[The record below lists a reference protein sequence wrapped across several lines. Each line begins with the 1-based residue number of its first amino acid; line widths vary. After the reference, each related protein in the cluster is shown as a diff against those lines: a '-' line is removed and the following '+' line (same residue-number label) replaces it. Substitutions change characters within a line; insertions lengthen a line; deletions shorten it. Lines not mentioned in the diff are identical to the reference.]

1 MLKSYSIIRR
11 YTPPTC
17 TLNLLAKRAPLP
29 PWRKPSVEALRFEL
43 RFDDPRSPH
52 KNQVVLQGDLA
63 QLELLSDVV
72 NRYVQSF
79 LQSTSLSLV
88 SHSATATLNHSV
100 LAESSNQLTTPSAPY
115 LQPEGL
121 RHKLVFGSLA
131 ESEDAIELSTIQ
143 LFDLANALEAS
154 QTGIA
159 SLPDEQAR
167 SRRQTLKWAG
177 GTLAL
182 LLAVGIPVGIKIWQ
196 SESEPEDVALQD
208 IETEP
213 LPSES
218 AVVPPVPPPPDS
230 TLVPAPSLPPA
241 LDNQRLLPPPPVK
254 APPPSAKL
262 PAPPNKPVP
271 PPAPPKT
278 AISVKPNLPNSSS
291 SAPTASEVKPR
302 ANANVAPQLPNL
314 PVLQPRP
321 TAQAPPPTSATKP
334 PEDAPAAGD
343 VAPKAL
349 LDDIPQVAEVRQY
362 FQKQWQPPE
371 NLSQTLE
378 YRLVLNSNG
387 SIKRI
392 IPLGRAS
399 EVYLDRTGMPLMGE
413 TFVSALSGETNPQVR
428 VVLNPDG
435 TVQTFLESS

>member
-1 MLKSYSIIRR
+1 MLNYSIIRR

-17 TLNLLAKRAPLP
+17 TLNLLARSLLS
-29 PWRKPSVEALRFEL
+29 PWRKHSVEALRFEL
-43 RFDDPRSPH
+43 RFDDPRSPDA
-52 KNQVVLQGDLA
+52 NQVILQGDRA

-72 NRYVQSF
+72 NRYVQTF
-79 LQSTSLSLV
+79 LQSSSLSLA
-88 SHSATATLNHSV
+88 SRSATATFNHSV
-100 LAESSNQLTTPSAPY
+100 PAEASNQLAMSSAPY
-115 LQPEGL
+115 FQQQGL
-121 RHKLVFGSLA
+121 LHKLFFGSLA
-131 ESEDAIELSTIQ
+131 KLEDAIELSTIQ
-143 LFDLANALEAS
+143 LFDLANALEAA

-159 SLPDEQAR
+159 SLPQEQAQ
-167 SRRQTLKWAG
+167 SRRQTLRWAG

-182 LLAVGIPVGIKIWQ
+182 LLAVSIPVGIKIWQ
-196 SESEPEDVALQD
+196 SETESEDVALQD

-213 LPSES
+213 VPSEP

-230 TLVPAPSLPPA
+230 TLIPAPSLPPA

-254 APPPSAKL
+254 APSPSARL

-271 PPAPPKT
+271 PAAPPKT
-278 AISVKPNLPNSSS
+278 AITVKPNLPNSSS
-291 SAPTASEVKPR
+291 PPPTASEVKPR

-314 PVLQPRP
+314 PVLEPRP
-321 TAQAPPPTSATKP
+321 TAQAPPPTSSTKP
-334 PEDAPAAGD
+334 PGDAAAGD

-349 LDDIPQVAEVRQY
+349 LDNIPQVAEVRQY

-378 YRLVLNSNG
+378 YRLVLNSDG

-413 TFVSALSGETNPQVR
+413 TFVSALSEAANPQVR

-435 TVQTFLESS
+435 SVQTFLESS

>member
-17 TLNLLAKRAPLP
+17 TLNLLARSPLS

-43 RFDDPRSPH
+43 RFDDPRSPDA
-52 KNQVVLQGDLA
+52 NQVILQGDRA

-72 NRYVQSF
+72 NRYVQTF
-79 LQSTSLSLV
+79 LQSSSLSLA
-88 SHSATATLNHSV
+88 SRSATATFNHSV
-100 LAESSNQLTTPSAPY
+100 PAEASNQLAISSATY
-115 LQPEGL
+115 LQPQGL
-121 RHKLVFGSLA
+121 LHKLFFGSLA

-143 LFDLANALEAS
+143 LFDLANALEAA

-159 SLPDEQAR
+159 SLPHEQAQ

-196 SESEPEDVALQD
+196 SETEPEDVALQD

-213 LPSES
+213 VPSEP

-230 TLVPAPSLPPA
+230 TLIPAPSLPPA

-254 APPPSAKL
+254 APSPSAKL

-271 PPAPPKT
+271 PAAPPKT
-278 AISVKPNLPNSSS
+278 AISVKPNLPKSSS
-291 SAPTASEVKPR
+291 SPPPTASEVKPR

-334 PEDAPAAGD
+334 PGDAAAGD

-349 LDDIPQVAEVRQY
+349 LDNIPQVAEVRQY

-413 TFVSALSGETNPQVR
+413 TFVSALSGEANPQVR